1 MKTEIVVDEDSGV
14 GDNVQS
20 SCSVHREIPSYF
32 GEYCLA
38 DLPSEIQEYLI
49 MQLDVPK
56 LGIYFKNWEWLADS
70 LGMKPEAI
78 KYLRDRIQHPQSPT
92 GELLKR
98 HRDIKLD
105 VFMRIIRDDL
115 QRLDIFSHVKKL
127 FINLKSKQENSPN
140 INAEFPSSYSN
151 RVEETPNITSSVSD
165 MQNADSAYGRASS
178 STTQGVNSSKFG
190 LSSNRNVFRDVS
202 SMHPD
207 GVHLVDCI
215 LIVTYGQSNYLSKHL
230 SWLCKNLAAYGS
242 EVIRSDKLSF
252 DATVDLDGFL
262 LKQFNQALAIMIICT
277 PEFRRIVEEDAYDD
291 QSAQVVKFLFRLISA
306 EYRSMGCK
314 NYRFRPVLFQKYSM
328 NDVPSILKNTIIH
341 RWPEQ
346 HEELMDLTFSSRK

>member
-1 MKTEIVVDEDSGV
+1 MTTEIIVDEDSDV
-14 GDNVQS
+14 DDNVHL
-20 SCSVHREIPSYF
+20 SCLAHHEIPSYF

-78 KYLRDRIQHPQSPT
+78 KYLRDRVQHPQSPT
-92 GELLKR
+92 AELLK
-98 HRDIKLD
+98 HYRDMKLD

-115 QRLDIFSHVKKL
+115 QRLDIFSHVRKL
-127 FINLKSKQENSPN
+127 LINLKSQQENAPN
-140 INAEFPSSYSN
+140 INIQFPSSYSN
-151 RVEETPNITSSVSD
+151 RDRETPNVTSSASD

-178 STTQGVNSSKFG
+178 SATQGVNSSKFG
-190 LSSNRNVFRDVS
+190 DASS
-202 SMHPD
+202 SMRLIHPVSD
-207 GVHLVDCI
+207 DCI

-242 EVIRSDKLSF
+242 EVIRSDQLSF

-277 PEFRRIVEEDAYDD
+277 PEFRRIVEEDAHDD

-306 EYRSMGCK
+306 EYRSLGCK

-328 NDVPSILKNTIIH
+328 NDVPSILKNTLIH

-346 HEELMDLTFSSRK
+346 HEQLMDLIFSSRK